1 MRTRAML
8 RTVSLGIVVVTTLLA
23 MVAPAAAGT
32 AVGSSM
38 NGAYSYPVAGIETFW
53 GYKPC
58 GGDDDDHAGVRFR
71 GAFNGKGT
79 VLVVVDY
86 VGTPGF
92 DQKAYIGKDL
102 DGDGMAGFVRAW
114 IPVGWCYAYRTS
126 VIESGSVEWP
136 KQGNNLGACEKNVG
150 LVNLTM
156 KSGSTASFF
165 SHFTGCLDD
174 SNFLLTGNLFPLPK
188 IRGDFESTTPPGD
201 LRCGFTAPP
210 TEDELEPGFRVTQ
223 DRLFLP
229 LIQGPG
235 D

>member
-1 MRTRAML
+1 
-8 RTVSLGIVVVTTLLA
+8 LGVVVVATLLA
-23 MVAPAAAGT
+23 LVAPAAVGT

-38 NGAYSYPVAGIETFW
+38 NGAYWYPVAGIETFW

-58 GGDDDDHAGVRFR
+58 GGGDDDHAGVRFR

-92 DQKAYIGKDL
+92 GTTAAIGEDL

-114 IPVGWCYAYRTS
+114 IPVGWCYAYKTS
-126 VIESGSVEWP
+126 AIESGTVTWP
-136 KQGNNLGACEKNVG
+136 ALGSDLGCGSNVG

-156 KSGSTASFF
+156 KNSPTASFF

-174 SNFLLTGNLFPLPK
+174 SNFLLTGNLLPLPK
-188 IRGDFESTTPPGD
+188 IWGYFESATPPAA
-201 LRCGFTAPP
+201 LQCGFTAPP
-210 TEDELEPGFRVTQ
+210 TEDELEPGFRITQ
-223 DRLFLP
+223 DQLFLP